1 MYNVY
6 LFNAVGAGVP
16 GNNTVPAKTLTTI
29 ATLLTEDFKKVVAA
43 HDAKAPD
50 AQKFGGAQVT
60 WTTTPAPQDN
70 ELLLYFLPSGATIAQ
85 ARVLKQGSPPP
96 NHDGLTSFKDGT
108 TASEAYL
115 SNSDPNVL
123 ANLFFHEFMHNKLHL
138 DNSMHDHHDGLGATP
153 VGPNTPLTPANIAEM
168 GAALGK
174 KQPQWVG
181 GVPIL
186 TAAVNV
192 PDADPSKGLF

>member
-6 LFNAVGAGVP
+6 LFNAVGAGP
-16 GNNTVPAKTLTTI
+16 AGNNTVPAATLTTI
-29 ATLLTEDFKKVVAA
+29 AQLLTEDFNKVVAA
-43 HDAKAPD
+43 HDAKA
-50 AQKFGGAQVT
+50 AQKYGGVQVT
-60 WTTTPAPQDN
+60 WTMTPAPQDD
-70 ELLLYFLPSGATIAQ
+70 ELLLYFLPTGATIAE

-108 TASEAYL
+108 TASEAYFT
-115 SNSDPNVL
+115 NSDPQVL

-138 DNSMHDHHDGLGATP
+138 GNSMHDHHDGLGATP
-153 VGPNTPLTPANIAEM
+153 VGPNTPLTKANIAEM

-174 KQPQWVG
+174 KQPQWTG

-192 PDADPSKGLF
+192 PDSDPSKGLF